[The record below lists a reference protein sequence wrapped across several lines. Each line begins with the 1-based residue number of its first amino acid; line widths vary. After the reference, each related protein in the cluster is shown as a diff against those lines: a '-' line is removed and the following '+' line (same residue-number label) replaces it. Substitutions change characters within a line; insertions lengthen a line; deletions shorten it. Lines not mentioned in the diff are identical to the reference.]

1 MDHSGLDR
9 ELINSPSAC
18 WVSRQGELSA
28 SSVSGRARGE
38 SSQANR
44 LKLRPAGSELVC
56 VARFGRRHRR
66 FCRSGHSFTTAQR
79 KILPHITHENKLP
92 CQLGSGDK

>member
-18 WVSRQGELSA
+18 WDSRQGELSA

-38 SSQANR
+38 SLQTDCMEGGSSRGRGIRACLRGALHPPR
-44 LKLRPAGSELVC
+44 LRRKSSPTSHEIKTAATNIYYDWIVNDEL
-56 VARFGRRHRR
+56 
-66 FCRSGHSFTTAQR
+66 SG
-79 KILPHITHENKLP
+79 
-92 CQLGSGDK
+92 